1 MLRSRSLRTAA
12 GAAAVLLALTACSS
26 SSDDA
31 ASGDGAAA
39 PSASALPTVTIEGVG
54 EVAVDPAAA
63 AKLPAATAEAG
74 KVSVATNA
82 PYPPFID
89 FVEEGNLEDFQG
101 LDLDLVTAIA
111 AKLGIEAPF
120 QQQPFD
126 GLIPG
131 LQSGKYD
138 AIVGGITDNAE
149 RQEVAVFVDY
159 SASGTGILVAK
170 GNPEGITNLTSLC
183 GKEVAVQKATTQV
196 GLLTDF
202 SAAECGSSPI
212 KVTEYPQNTDALTA
226 LLAGKAAAIAATKV
240 TIVDIATETPDK
252 TEIVED
258 PENPNGYAASPN
270 GIGFLKSEQ
279 ELATAFQAGL
289 QSLMDDGTYMKILAK
304 YGQEPIAIETAT
316 INANVD

>member
-1 MLRSRSLRTAA
+1 MLRSRYLGAVAGTAA
-12 GAAAVLLALTACSS
+12 LLLTLTACSS
-26 SSDDA
+26 SDDGASAGSPA
-31 ASGDGAAA
+31 ASA
-39 PSASALPTVTIEGVG
+39 ALPSVTIEGVG
-54 EVAVDPAAA
+54 EVTVDSAAA
-63 AKLPAATAEAG
+63 AKLPATTAEAG
-74 KVSVATNA
+74 EVSVATNA

-101 LDLDLVTAIA
+101 LDYDLVTAIA
-111 AKLGIEAPF
+111 ARLGIAAPF

-131 LQSGKYD
+131 LQSGKFD
-138 AIVGGITDNAE
+138 SIVGGITDNAE

-170 GNPEGITNLTSLC
+170 GNPDGITNLNSLC

-196 GLLTDF
+196 DLLGTF
-202 SAAECGSSPI
+202 SKDECGSTPI
-212 KVTEYPQNTDALTA
+212 TVTEFPQNTDALTA
-226 LLAGKAAAIAATKV
+226 LLAGKATAIAATKV
-240 TIVDIATETPDK
+240 TLVDIEKETGDK
-252 TEIVED
+252 VEIIND

-270 GIGFLKSEQ
+270 GIGFLKADQ

-289 QSLMDDGTYMKILAK
+289 QSLMDDGTYLKILAK
-304 YGQEPIAIETAT
+304 YGQEPIAITTAT

>member
-1 MLRSRSLRTAA
+1 MLRSRSLTAA
-12 GAAAVLLALTACSS
+12 TAAAAVLLALSACSS
-26 SSDDA
+26 SDSEEGA
-31 ASGDGAAA
+31 ASPG
-39 PSASALPTVTIEGVG
+39 ASAALPSVTIEGVG
-54 EVAVDPAAA
+54 EVTVDPAAA
-63 AKLPAATAEAG
+63 AKLPAATSEAG

-101 LDLDLVTAIA
+101 LDYDLVTAIA
-111 AKLGIEAPF
+111 AKLGIGAPF

-131 LQSGKYD
+131 LQSGKFD

-170 GNPEGITNLTSLC
+170 GNPEGITNLSSLC

-270 GIGFLKSEQ
+270 GIGFLKADQ

-289 QSLMDDGTYMKILAK
+289 QSLMDDGTYTKILAK
-304 YGQEPIAIETAT
+304 YGQEPIAITTAT

>member
-1 MLRSRSLRTAA
+1 MIRSRSFRAVTAT
-12 GAAAVLLALTACSS
+12 GVLLLALSACSS
-26 SSDDA
+26 SDSQEGA
-31 ASGDGAAA
+31 ASPG
-39 PSASALPTVTIEGVG
+39 ASAALPSVTIEGVG
-54 EVAVDPAAA
+54 EVTVDPAAA
-63 AKLPAATAEAG
+63 AQLPAATADAG
-74 KVSVATNA
+74 SVSVATNA

-101 LDLDLVTAIA
+101 LDFDLVTAIA

-131 LQSGKYD
+131 LQSGKFD

-170 GNPEGITNLTSLC
+170 GNPDAITNLTSLC

-196 GLLTDF
+196 DLLGTF
-202 SAAECGSSPI
+202 SKDECGSTPI
-212 KVTEYPQNTDALTA
+212 TVTEYPQNTDALTA

-240 TIVDIATETPDK
+240 TLVDIEKETGDK
-252 TEIVED
+252 VEIIND

-270 GIGFLKSEQ
+270 GIGFLKADQ
-279 ELATAFQAGL
+279 ELATAFQSGL
-289 QSLMDDGTYMKILAK
+289 QSLMDDGTYTKILAK
-304 YGQEPIAIETAT
+304 YGQEPIGITTAT

>member
-1 MLRSRSLRTAA
+1 MVRSRSLRAVAA
-12 GAAAVLLALTACSS
+12 GATVLLALTACG
-26 SSDDA
+26 SSDDDSA
-31 ASGDGAAA
+31 ASPA
-39 PSASALPTVTIEGVG
+39 ASAPAVSIEGVG
-54 EVAVDPAAA
+54 DVTVDPAAA
-63 AKLPAATAEAG
+63 AKLPAAIAEAG
-74 KVSVATNA
+74 TVSVATNA

-89 FVEEGNLEDFQG
+89 FVEEGNLEDFKG
-101 LDLDLVTAIA
+101 LDYDLVTAIA
-111 AKLGIEAPF
+111 AKLGVTAPF

-170 GNPEGITNLTSLC
+170 GNPEGIANLSSLC

-196 GLLTDF
+196 GLLSDF
-202 SAAECGSSPI
+202 SEKECGSSPI

-240 TIVDIATETPDK
+240 NMVDIAKENPDK
-252 TEIVED
+252 VELVED
-258 PENPNGYAASPN
+258 PEAPNGYAASPN

-279 ELATAFQAGL
+279 ELATAFQSGL
-289 QSLMDDGTYMKILAK
+289 QSLMDDGTYLKILAK
-304 YGQEPIAIETAT
+304 YGQEPIAITTAT

>member
-1 MLRSRSLRTAA
+1 MSNRRSLRAVAT
-12 GAAAVLLALTACSS
+12 AAAVLLALTACSS
-26 SSDDA
+26 SDSDEGA
-31 ASGDGAAA
+31 ASPG
-39 PSASALPTVTIEGVG
+39 ASAALPSVTIEGIG
-54 EVAVDPAAA
+54 EVTVDSAAA
-63 AKLPAATAEAG
+63 SKLPATTAESG
-74 KVSVATNA
+74 SVSVATNA

-101 LDLDLVTAIA
+101 LDYDLVTAIA
-111 AKLGIEAPF
+111 ARLGIEAPF

-131 LQSGKYD
+131 LQSGKFD

-159 SASGTGILVAK
+159 SASGTGIMVAK
-170 GNPEGITNLTSLC
+170 GNPDGITNLSSLC
-183 GKEVAVQKATTQV
+183 GKEAAVQKATTQV
-196 GLLTDF
+196 DLLGTF
-202 SAAECGSSPI
+202 SKEECGSSPI
-212 KVTEYPQNTDALTA
+212 TVTEYPQNTDALTA
-226 LLAGKAAAIAATKV
+226 LLAGKATAIAATKV
-240 TIVDIATETPDK
+240 TLVDIEKETGDK
-252 TEIVED
+252 VELIND

-270 GIGFLKSEQ
+270 GIGFLKADQ

-289 QSLMDDGTYMKILAK
+289 QSLMDDGTYLKILAK

>member
-1 MLRSRSLRTAA
+1 MLRSRSLRAAA
-12 GAAAVLLALTACSS
+12 GVAAVLLALTACSS

-31 ASGDGAAA
+31 GDDGAAS
-39 PSASALPTVTIEGVG
+39 PGASALPTVTIEGVG
-54 EVAVDPAAA
+54 DVTVDPAAA

-74 KVSVATNA
+74 EVSVATNA

-101 LDLDLVTAIA
+101 LDYDLVTAIA
-111 AKLGIEAPF
+111 ARLGIEAPF

-131 LQSGKYD
+131 LQSGKFD

-170 GNPEGITNLTSLC
+170 GNPDGITNLASLC
-183 GKEVAVQKATTQV
+183 GKEIAVQKATTQV
-196 GLLTDF
+196 DLLGTFSTD
-202 SAAECGSSPI
+202 SCGSSPI
-212 KVTEYPQNTDALTA
+212 KVTQYPQNTDALTA

-240 TIVDIATETPDK
+240 TLVDIEKETGDK
-252 TEIVED
+252 VELIND

-270 GIGFLKSEQ
+270 GIGFLKAEQ
-279 ELATAFQAGL
+279 ELATAFQSGL

-304 YGQEPIAIETAT
+304 YAQEPIAIETAT

>member
-1 MLRSRSLRTAA
+1 MMRSRSLRAAA

-31 ASGDGAAA
+31 GDDAASPG
-39 PSASALPTVTIEGVG
+39 SSALPTVTIEGVG
-54 EVAVDPAAA
+54 DVTVDPAAA

-74 KVSVATNA
+74 EVSVATNA

-101 LDLDLVTAIA
+101 LDFDLVTAIA

-131 LQSGKYD
+131 LQSGKFD

-159 SASGTGILVAK
+159 SASGTGVMVLA
-170 GNPEGITNLTSLC
+170 GNPEGITDLASLC

-196 GLLTDF
+196 DLLGTFSTDN
-202 SAAECGSSPI
+202 CGSSPI

-226 LLAGKAAAIAATKV
+226 LLAGKATAFAATKV
-240 TIVDIATETPDK
+240 TLVDIEKENGDK
-252 TEIVED
+252 VELVED

-270 GIGFLKSEQ
+270 GIGFLKAEQ
-279 ELATAFQAGL
+279 ELATAFQSGL

>member
-1 MLRSRSLRTAA
+1 MLRTRSLRAAA

-31 ASGDGAAA
+31 SGDGSAPASAA
-39 PSASALPTVTIEGVG
+39 ALPTVTIEGVG
-54 EVAVDPAAA
+54 DVTGDAALA
-63 AKLPAATAEAG
+63 ATLPAAIAEAG
-74 KVSVATNA
+74 TVSVATNA

-89 FVEEGNLEDFQG
+89 FVEEGNLEDFKG
-101 LDLDLVTAIA
+101 LDYDLVTAIA
-111 AKLGIEAPF
+111 AKLGVTAPF

-159 SASGTGILVAK
+159 SASGTGILVAT
-170 GNPEGITNLTSLC
+170 GNPEGVTNLSSLC

-196 GLLTDF
+196 GLLSDF
-202 SAAECGSSPI
+202 SDKECADSPI

-240 TIVDIATETPDK
+240 TIVDIAKKNAEK
-252 TEIVED
+252 VQIVED
-258 PENPNGYAASPN
+258 PEFPNGYAASPN

-279 ELATAFQAGL
+279 ELATAFQSGL
-289 QSLMDDGTYMKILAK
+289 QALMDDGTYLKILAK
-304 YGQEPIAIETAT
+304 YGQEPIAIDTAT

>member
-1 MLRSRSLRTAA
+1 MLRSRSLVAATAA
-12 GAAAVLLALTACSS
+12 AAMLLALSACSS
-26 SSDDA
+26 SDSEEGA
-31 ASGDGAAA
+31 ASPG
-39 PSASALPTVTIEGVG
+39 ASAALPSVTIEGVG

-170 GNPEGITNLTSLC
+170 GNPDGIANLSSLC

>member
-1 MLRSRSLRTAA
+1 MLRSRSLRAAA
-12 GAAAVLLALTACSS
+12 GVAAVLLALTACSS
-26 SSDDA
+26 SSDDD
-31 ASGDGAAA
+31 GDDGAAS
-39 PSASALPTVTIEGVG
+39 PGASALPTVTIEGVG
-54 EVAVDPAAA
+54 DVTVDPAAA

-74 KVSVATNA
+74 EVSVATNA

-101 LDLDLVTAIA
+101 LDYDLVTAIA
-111 AKLGIEAPF
+111 ARLGIAAPF

-131 LQSGKYD
+131 LQSGKFD

-170 GNPEGITNLTSLC
+170 GNPEGITNLASLC
-183 GKEVAVQKATTQV
+183 GKEIAVQKATTQV
-196 GLLTDF
+196 DLLGTFSTD
-202 SAAECGSSPI
+202 SCGSSPI
-212 KVTEYPQNTDALTA
+212 KVTQYPQNTDALTA

-240 TIVDIATETPDK
+240 TLVDIEKETGDK
-252 TEIVED
+252 VELIND

-270 GIGFLKSEQ
+270 GIGFLKAEQ
-279 ELATAFQAGL
+279 ELATAFQSGL

-304 YGQEPIAIETAT
+304 YAQEPIAIETAT